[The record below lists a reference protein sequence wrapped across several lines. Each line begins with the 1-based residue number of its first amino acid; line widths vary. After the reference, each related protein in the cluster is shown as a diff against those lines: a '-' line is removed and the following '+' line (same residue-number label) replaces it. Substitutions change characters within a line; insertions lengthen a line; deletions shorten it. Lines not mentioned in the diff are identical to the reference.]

1 MKISASTI
9 SFFKNFSTI
18 NQSIVIKPGNQ
29 LATMDNGISIR
40 AMVTVP
46 EEFPHRVA
54 IYDLQKFLGILAMM
68 GDCEVEFK
76 ENKAVL
82 KQGKQKVNFMYSN
95 ANLIKEAS
103 TKRPKSNE
111 VFTATLTDKDILS
124 IIKSS
129 AVLASDVLSIVGENG
144 VATLYIGTPKSD
156 NYGSS
161 ADSFQLDLG
170 PCEKEFDLR
179 IPMEIF
185 KVIPGA
191 YKLVVDSNLFIHL
204 ASVDTSLEYW
214 IAAQPDSKV

>member
-1 MKISASTI
+1 MKISPTTI
-9 SFFKNFSTI
+9 ALLKNFATI
-18 NQSIVIKPGNQ
+18 NQSIVIKPGSL
-29 LATMDNGISIR
+29 LATMDIAPAIR

-46 EEFPHRVA
+46 EEFPVSIA

-68 GDCEVEFK
+68 GDCDVEFK
-76 ENKAVL
+76 DNKAVL
-82 KQGKQKVNFMYSN
+82 KSGKQRVNFMYSN
-95 ANLIKEAS
+95 ASLLKEAS
-103 TKRPKSNE
+103 TRRPKNNE
-111 VFTATLTDKDILS
+111 LFNATLSDKDILS

-129 AVLASDVLSIVGENG
+129 AVLSANIMSIVAENG

-156 NYGSS
+156 NFGSS
-161 ADSFQLDLG
+161 ADSFQMDLG
-170 PCEKEFDLR
+170 PCDKEFDIR

-191 YKLVVDSNLFIHL
+191 YKLSVDANLFIHL